1 MKSHNTQDLG
11 ASSEI
16 SLNQYLLSACRVPG
30 ADLGPRAQHG
40 GNTDGVNIPVE
51 PESAGEG
58 SKKTEPSRAVGLHG
72 HRGERV
78 NGTAIRS
85 GRYSRGTDI
94 RRT

>member
-16 SLNQYLLSACRVPG
+16 SLNQDLLSTCRVPG

-40 GNTDGVNIPVE
+40 GNSDRANIPVD
-51 PESAGEG
+51 PESAEEG
-58 SKKTEPSRAVGLHG
+58 SKKTDPSRAVGLDED
-72 HRGERV
+72 RGERA
-78 NGTAIRS
+78 NGTDIRS